1 MNRTIEKMIEKD
13 LNRRQFLRRA
23 AIVAGGV
30 VLAGPVSQVLAA
42 CGSDDEVAVAT
53 ATAATAARLTGTVKV
68 LGWGD
73 KLNDTVNDN
82 FNKNTGGKA
91 QFTIFTENPEA
102 LAKIRQNKEAFDT
115 VFIDGLWANT
125 HWNAGTIVPIPF
137 KDWDIYD
144 DYFPEFANLGAWQ
157 VPGGQMAVPHAWSAD
172 AIAYNKKYVT
182 RPDSLAELLDP
193 KYEGKVAIYDSFYRN
208 HLNFVPAVTD
218 LKVTDMHKEKVLP
231 DGTVEQVYDI
241 PDDILKKVND
251 LMIERRGNF
260 KMIWKDID
268 EITRALVNEDIWL
281 AIAGNY
287 ITQNALDAGST
298 DIEFVNPTA
307 HGLMGW
313 IDGQCVIKNE
323 QFEKNPDLVWEWMQ
337 HYHSGEQ
344 QALIIGNTWLASTS
358 RRCLEILESQSE
370 ENKNRVEKLAAREV
384 GIVKEMSLLRPIA
397 RPEVFQDAWAEFLAA
412 G

>member
-1 MNRTIEKMIEKD
+1 MKSTIEELINKD
-13 LNRRQFLRRA
+13 LNRRDFLKRV

-30 VLAGPVSQVLAA
+30 AVAGPVSQILAA
-42 CGSDDEVAVAT
+42 CGGDDPDG
-53 ATAATAARLTGTVKV
+53 AAAGDQKRLSGTVKV
-68 LGWGD
+68 LAWGD
-73 KLNDTVNDN
+73 KLNDDVNDN
-82 FNKNTGGKA
+82 FNQTTGGSA

-144 DYFPEFANLGAWQ
+144 EYFTEFADLSDWQ
-157 VPGGQMAVPHAWSAD
+157 VPGGQMAIPHAWSAD
-172 AIAYNKKYVT
+172 AIAYNSKYVT

-193 KYEGKVAIYDSFYRN
+193 KWEGKVAIYDSFYRN
-208 HLNFVPAVTD
+208 MLNFVPAVTG
-218 LKVTDMHKEKVLP
+218 LKVTDMHAEKTLD

-241 PDDILKKVND
+241 PDDVLRQVKD
-251 LMIERRGNF
+251 TMIERRGNF

-268 EITRALVNEDIWL
+268 ELTRALVNEEIYL

-287 ITQNALDAGST
+287 ITQNALDAGSE

-313 IDGQCVIKNE
+313 IDGQCVIKNK
-323 QFEKNPDLVWEWMQ
+323 QFEDNPDLVWEWMR
-337 HYHSGEQ
+337 HYHSGEE
-344 QALIIGNTWLASTS
+344 QAKIIGNTWLASTS
-358 RRCLEILESQSE
+358 RRCLEILESRSD
-370 ENKNRVEKLAAREV
+370 ENAERVRKLAARET

>member
-1 MNRTIEKMIEKD
+1 
-13 LNRRQFLRRA
+13 
-23 AIVAGGV
+23 
-30 VLAGPVSQVLAA
+30 
-42 CGSDDEVAVAT
+42 
-53 ATAATAARLTGTVKV
+53 
-68 LGWGD
+68 
-73 KLNDTVNDN
+73 
-82 FNKNTGGKA
+82 
-91 QFTIFTENPEA
+91 
-102 LAKIRQNKEAFDT
+102 
-115 VFIDGLWANT
+115 
-125 HWNAGTIVPIPF
+125 
-137 KDWDIYD
+137 
-144 DYFPEFANLGAWQ
+144 
-157 VPGGQMAVPHAWSAD
+157 
-172 AIAYNKKYVT
+172 
-182 RPDSLAELLDP
+182 
-193 KYEGKVAIYDSFYRN
+193 
-208 HLNFVPAVTD
+208 
-218 LKVTDMHKEKVLP
+218 
-231 DGTVEQVYDI
+231 
-241 PDDILKKVND
+241 
-251 LMIERRGNF
+251 MIERRGNF

-384 GIVKEMSLLRPIA
+384 GIVKGDVASQADRPPRGLPGRLGGVPGGRLEESYGPIVGA
-397 RPEVFQDAWAEFLAA
+397 YTGPRWSS
-412 G
+412 

>member
-1 MNRTIEKMIEKD
+1 MRSTIEELINRD
-13 LNRRQFLRRA
+13 LNRRDFLKRV

-30 VLAGPVSQVLAA
+30 AVAGPVSQILAA
-42 CGSDDEVAVAT
+42 CGTDDSDGADGDQK
-53 ATAATAARLTGTVKV
+53 RLSGTVKV
-68 LGWGD
+68 LAWGD
-73 KLNDTVNDN
+73 KLNDDVNDD
-82 FNKNTGGKA
+82 FNRTTGGSA

-144 DYFPEFANLGAWQ
+144 EYFTEFADLSDWQ
-157 VPGGQMAVPHAWSAD
+157 VPGGQMAIPHAWSAD
-172 AIAYNKKYVT
+172 AIAYNSKFVT

-193 KYEGKVAIYDSFYRN
+193 KWEGKVAIYDSFYRN
-208 HLNFVPAVTD
+208 MLNFVPAVTG
-218 LKVTDMHKEKVLP
+218 LKVTDMHAEKTLD

-241 PDDILKKVND
+241 PDDVLKQVKD
-251 LMIERRGNF
+251 TMIERRGNF

-268 EITRALVNEDIWL
+268 ELTRALVNEEIYL

-287 ITQNALDAGST
+287 ITQNALDAGSE

-313 IDGQCVIKNE
+313 IDGQCVIKNK
-323 QFEKNPDLVWEWMQ
+323 QFEDNPDLVWEWMR
-337 HYHSGEQ
+337 HYHSGEE
-344 QALIIGNTWLASTS
+344 QAKIIGNTWLASTS
-358 RRCLEILESQSE
+358 RRCLEILESQSD
-370 ENKNRVEKLAAREV
+370 ENAERVRKLAARET